1 MSKNPN
7 FLSSKSEP
15 TEFRTKNMLK
25 INFNVL
31 EQAFTETA
39 KRNNSFS
46 FSKYRSHNVS
56 ADEFSL
62 EYQPP
67 Q

>member
-31 EQAFTETA
+31 EQAFT
-39 KRNNSFS
+39 
-46 FSKYRSHNVS
+46 
-56 ADEFSL
+56 
-62 EYQPP
+62 
-67 Q
+67 